1 MPIRFIQKKI
11 FSLRTH
17 IVTQQRVALNSL
29 QIKHWSVGV
38 TAGVIVLGV
47 IYLGQ
52 INSMATRGYEL
63 KALEIQRAALSKA
76 NKELEVK
83 VAEEQSTANI
93 LSKIEALNL
102 VKVSNVSY
110 ISATST
116 SVALAK

>member
-1 MPIRFIQKKI
+1 
-11 FSLRTH
+11 
-17 IVTQQRVALNSL
+17 VE
-29 QIKHWSVGV
+29 IKRWSYGV
-38 TAGVIVLGV
+38 TALVIVFGV
-47 IYLGQ
+47 MYLGQ

-63 KALEIQRAALSKA
+63 KALELKRAELSKA

-83 VAEEQSTANI
+83 AAQAQSTENI